1 MGFLS
6 YTFYHSQNIVLKQN
20 VFIYYLI
27 FYLIFY
33 LLIFYLN
40 YCRRPFKKPWKIKT
54 SDFEWNLKID
64 KRNFKKSNNKK
75 KKKNTQR
82 TQRTKGKE
90 QNIYFSLSIL
100 SERFPLS
107 LVIV

>member
-75 KKKNTQR
+75 KKKTH
-82 TQRTKGKE
+82 KEHKE
-90 QNIYFSLSIL
+90 QKAKNKTFIL
-100 SERFPLS
+100 VYQFFQRDFPFL
-107 LVIV
+107 